1 MWWPKHTFPSSI
13 AKFLRKG
20 LWAESDRGEFDYQLA
35 LKYYLQALEH
45 ANEIGLDPLSDEYT
59 GIQLKIGEMFERLNM
74 LTDAAYIYNEIA
86 TLYLTVLTAPRDS
99 QRDKELKIVNIV
111 VI

>member
-1 MWWPKHTFPSSI
+1 
-13 AKFLRKG
+13 
-20 LWAESDRGEFDYQLA
+20 
-35 LKYYLQALEH
+35 
-45 ANEIGLDPLSDEYT
+45 
-59 GIQLKIGEMFERLNM
+59 MFERLNM

-86 TLYLTVLTAPRDS
+86 TLYLTVLTALVIL